1 MFGAI
6 DREELAIAQLPI
18 SSWCKIIMEMLSQ
31 LANKEQGRPAP
42 FYCSRLLQGVCAAR
56 INAFARR

>member
-18 SSWCKIIMEMLSQ
+18 SSWCKIIPATMEMLSQ
-31 LANKEQGRPAP
+31 LANKEQGT
-42 FYCSRLLQGVCAAR
+42 AA
-56 INAFARR
+56 